1 MISFWALKYLQRI
14 VGNFLNSMNLQ
25 ELNSLIRELTIRAG
39 ESEWV
44 EFKCSYVDPS
54 EIGQYIS
61 AIANA
66 AALHHQEKGYLIW
79 GIENETQRIV
89 GTAFK
94 PRSTKRG
101 NEELESWLGQLLFP
115 RVDFRIHEFEYET
128 KPMVLFE
135 VPAAL
140 HTPVRFQGMEYIR
153 VGSYKKKLHDYPEK
167 ERALWAIFQPQSF
180 EQGIAAAGV
189 KSDDV
194 LALIDYPTMFDLLRQ
209 RLPENRSGI
218 LERLVKENV
227 IMAKADDCYDITN
240 LGAILFAKQL
250 DRFGELARKAMRV
263 VLYKDANRIE
273 TLKEQTANWG
283 YAVGFERLMAYIND
297 RLPQNEQIGQALR
310 REVRMYPEI
319 AIRELV
325 ANALIHQEFSM
336 TGTGPMVEIFS
347 DRIEI
352 TNPGT
357 PLIDTLRFIDEPP
370 RSRNEKLAAMMRR
383 LNICEER
390 GSGIDKVIFQI
401 ELYQLPAPD
410 FQVTPNHTKALL
422 FAPKKLTDM
431 SAADRIR
438 ACYQHACLSLV
449 TNKFMTNTSLRE
461 RFGIKEKN
469 AAVASRIIAETVK
482 AGLVKLIDP
491 TNKSRKHAKYV
502 PFWF

>member
-1 MISFWALKYLQRI
+1 MNTPNLSALL
-14 VGNFLNSMNLQ
+14 
-25 ELNSLIRELTIRAG
+25 RELTVLTG

-44 EFKCSYVDPS
+44 EFKHSYVDPA
-54 EIGQYIS
+54 EIGQYLS

-66 AALHHQEKGYLIW
+66 AALHHKEKGFLIW
-79 GIENETQRIV
+79 GVDNDTHRIV
-89 GTAFK
+89 GTAFE
-94 PRSTKRG
+94 PRSIKKG
-101 NEELESWLGQLLFP
+101 NEELENWLGQLLFP

-128 KPMVLFE
+128 KPIVMFE

-167 ERALWAIFQPQSF
+167 ERALWAIFTPQLF
-180 EQGIAAAGV
+180 EQSIAAAGV

-194 LALIDYPTMFDLLRQ
+194 LMLIDYPTMFELLGQ

-227 IMAKADDCYDITN
+227 IVPKDNNCYDITN

-250 DRFGELARKAMRV
+250 DRFGELTRKALRV
-263 VLYKDANRIE
+263 VLYKGANRIE
-273 TLKEQTANWG
+273 TLKEQTAVWG
-283 YAVGFERLMAYIND
+283 YAVGFERLIAYIND
-297 RLPQNEQIGQALR
+297 QLPQNEQIGQALR
-310 REVRMYPEI
+310 HEVRMYPEI

-336 TGTGPMVEIFS
+336 TGTGPLVEIFS
-347 DRIEI
+347 DRTEI

-390 GSGIDKVIFQI
+390 GSGIDKVIFQV

-410 FQVTPNHTKALL
+410 FQVTANHIKAVL
-422 FAPKKLTDM
+422 FAPKKLADM
-431 SAADRIR
+431 SAADRVR
-438 ACYQHACLSLV
+438 ACYQHACLCWVS
-449 TNKFMTNTSLRE
+449 NKLMTNTSLRE
-461 RFGIKEKN
+461 RFGIEEKN
-469 AAVASRIIAETVK
+469 YAIASRIIAETIK
-482 AGLVKLIDP
+482 TGLVKPADS
-491 TNKSRKHAKYV
+491 TNKSKKHAKYV